1 MLDSAQFVPAETAS
15 VWLQPD
21 QTSAISQPT
30 PSFDTLF
37 SVQVSLL
44 GPPLEDFFFRK
55 LPEIV
60 HRGAFRD
67 VPWHYN
73 ALCRGCDFESK
84 CRGRALSEKTIG
96 AMPNISLGEAST
108 LKSLIDR
115 AVLDTDAST
124 QESSPGHITDLE
136 DLDMICRDRE
146 ILARLIRQLPTT
158 SRAAKRILNL
168 PIKASESGN
177 IGSSRVTA
185 ALIKLPQ
192 VG

>member
-1 MLDSAQFVPAETAS
+1 MLDPAQFVPAETAS

-21 QTSAISQPT
+21 QTSAIMQPT

-60 HRGAFRD
+60 HRGAWHD

-73 ALCRGCDFESK
+73 SLCRGCDFEGE
-84 CRGRALSEKTIG
+84 CRGRAVSEKTIG

-108 LKSLIDR
+108 LKSMIDR
-115 AVLDTDAST
+115 AVLDVDTST
-124 QESSPGHITDLE
+124 QEPSSGRITDLE
-136 DLDMICRDRE
+136 DLDLICRDRE
-146 ILARLIRQLPTT
+146 KLARVTRRLPTT
-158 SRAAKRILNL
+158 SRAVKRILSL
-168 PIKASESGN
+168 PMRASESRN

-185 ALIKLPQ
+185 ALTKLPQ